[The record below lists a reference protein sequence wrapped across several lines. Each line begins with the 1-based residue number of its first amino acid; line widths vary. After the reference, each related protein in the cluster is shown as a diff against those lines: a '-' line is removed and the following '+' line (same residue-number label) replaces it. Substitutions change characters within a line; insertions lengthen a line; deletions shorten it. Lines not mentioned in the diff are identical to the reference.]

1 MSVRKTFG
9 VLAFGAAFAIGSAA
23 LAQQQ
28 VQQTQAGQAGQ
39 GQQQNFQQGAQGRA
53 GQAGQQSQWQ
63 GIDHF
68 IASCLIT
75 DNQLE
80 VALSKFAKDKTDNKD
95 IKDLCDHMI
104 KDHEQ
109 FQQQLAK
116 WAPDAAQFQLTAQ
129 QSSRSGQGQQAN
141 QQNQAQNKNQ
151 NNSQIQQTAGT
162 QQQGGRLPSPLDLHR
177 EVAQLCLA
185 NAQKDLSEK
194 KDKDDVNMCFIAATI
209 FAHKQML
216 DKLEV
221 DQRHVSP
228 DMAKVLADG
237 SSHTKEHLKQAEKI
251 MDQLTG
257 KSGDGKSTAGKDKD
271 RGEKRE

>member
-23 LAQQQ
+23 VAQQQ
-28 VQQTQAGQAGQ
+28 VQQTQQGQAGQ
-39 GQQQNFQQGAQGRA
+39 GQQQNLQQGAQGRA

-104 KDHEQ
+104 KDHQQ
-109 FQQQLAK
+109 FEQQLAK
-116 WAPDAAQFQLTAQ
+116 WAPDAAQFQLTAGQ
-129 QSSRSGQGQQAN
+129 QSSQSRQGQQAN
-141 QQNQAQNKNQ
+141 QQSQNQ
-151 NNSQIQQTAGT
+151 NQGQIQQTAGT

-177 EVAQLCLA
+177 EVAQLCLT
-185 NAQKDLSEK
+185 NAEKNLSEKEK
-194 KDKDDVNMCFIAATI
+194 KDKDDFNTCFVAGVI
-209 FAHKQML
+209 FAHHQML

-237 SSHTKEHLKQAEKI
+237 SSHAKDHLKTAEKI

-257 KSGDGKSTAGKDKD
+257 KSGDGKSTAGKEN

>member
-9 VLAFGAAFAIGSAA
+9 VFAFGAAFTIGSAA

-28 VQQTQAGQAGQ
+28 VQQPQQNQAGQA
-39 GQQQNFQQGAQGRA
+39 QQNLQQGAQGRA

-80 VALSKFAKDKTDNKD
+80 VALAKFAKDKTDNKD
-95 IKDLCDHMI
+95 IKELCDHMI

-116 WAPDAAQFQLTAQ
+116 WAPDALQFQLMAGQ
-129 QSSRSGQGQQAN
+129 QSNRGGQGQQN
-141 QQNQAQNKNQ
+141 QNQNQSNQ
-151 NNSQIQQTAGT
+151 NQGQIQQTGGV
-162 QQQGGRLPSPLDLHR
+162 QQQQVAGRLPSPLDLHR
-177 EVAQLCLA
+177 EVAQECLN
-185 NAQKDLSEK
+185 NAEKGLSEK
-194 KDKDDVNMCFIAATI
+194 KDKDDFNMCFIAGTI
-209 FAHKQML
+209 FAHHQMI
-216 DKLEV
+216 DKLTV

-237 SSHTKEHLKQAEKI
+237 SSHAKDHLKHAEKI

-257 KSGDGKSTAGKDKD
+257 KSGDGKSTAGKD